1 MYFTIRIYRNS
12 YIQNKTKED
21 FEVLYKYSPL
31 HNIQEG
37 VNYPPI
43 IVNTG
48 EYDDRVVPSHSYK
61 MVASFQ
67 YSYKGSNPIIIRI
80 DDETGHGNGK
90 SLSKWINEK
99 ADVLGFLLNHT
110 R

>member
-1 MYFTIRIYRNS
+1 MNEYGDP
-12 YIQNKTKED
+12 NKKED

-61 MVASFQ
+61 IVASFQ
-67 YSYKGSNPIIIRI
+67 YSYKGINPIIIRI
-80 DDETGHGNGK
+80 DDETGHGTGK
-90 SLSKWINEK
+90 SLDKWINEK